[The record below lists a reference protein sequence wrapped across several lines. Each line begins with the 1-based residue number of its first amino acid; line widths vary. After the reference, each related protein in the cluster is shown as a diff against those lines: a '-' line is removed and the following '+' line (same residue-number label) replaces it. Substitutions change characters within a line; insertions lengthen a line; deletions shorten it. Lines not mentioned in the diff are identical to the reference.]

1 MEHIQ
6 IRVAAEQDAAALLHI
21 YAPYVE
27 NTAITFEYTVPSLAE
42 FTDRIR
48 NTLKKYPYLVAQAD
62 GEILGYA
69 YAGPLHSRAAY
80 DWGVETSI
88 YVDRSKRGSGVGR
101 ALYDTLETILA
112 AQNILN
118 LNACIAYPEEEDAY
132 LTRDSVAFHQH
143 MGYRMVGQF
152 HQCGYKFHR
161 WYHMVWMEKHI
172 GEHLELPP
180 AVKPFGEVRELVR
193 REYGI
198 Q

>member
-1 MEHIQ
+1 MQHLQ
-6 IRVAAEQDAAALLHI
+6 IRAAAAGDAAALLKI

-27 NTAITFEYTVPSLAE
+27 NTAVTFEYTVPTEAE
-42 FTDRIR
+42 FAGRIR
-48 NTLKKYPYLVAQAD
+48 HTLEMYPYLAAQAD

-69 YAGPLHSRAAY
+69 YAGPFGRRAAY
-80 DWGVETSI
+80 GWAVETSI
-88 YVDRSKRGSGVGR
+88 YVDRARRGMGVGR
-101 ALYDTLETILA
+101 ALYDALEKTLA

-132 LTRDSVAFHQH
+132 LTRDSVAFHQRL
-143 MGYRMVGQF
+143 GYHLVGQF

-172 GEHLELPP
+172 GVHWELQP
-180 AVKPFGEVRELVR
+180 AVRPFDEVRELIR

-198 Q
+198 L

>member
-1 MEHIQ
+1 MQHLQ
-6 IRVAAEQDAAALLHI
+6 IRAAAAGDAAALLKI

-27 NTAITFEYTVPSLAE
+27 NTAVTFEYTVPTEAE
-42 FTDRIR
+42 FAGRIR
-48 NTLKKYPYLVAQAD
+48 HTLEMYPYLAAQAD

-69 YAGPLHSRAAY
+69 YAGPFGRRAAY
-80 DWGVETSI
+80 GWAVETSI
-88 YVDRSKRGSGVGR
+88 YVDRARRGMGVGR
-101 ALYDTLETILA
+101 ALYDALEKTLA

-132 LTRDSVAFHQH
+132 LTRDSVAFHQRL
-143 MGYRMVGQF
+143 GYHLVGQF

-172 GEHLELPP
+172 GVHRELQP
-180 AVKPFGEVRELVR
+180 AVRPFDEVRELIR

-198 Q
+198 L